1 MRNNSFR
8 TRFTTGAFTLPLVA
22 GLVTLLWMLP
32 GFGDLYLW
40 LGWAA
45 VGLTTYM
52 LVELSNRNALIRVRS
67 RMVGATFLGLHLA
80 CPALHSWSSAMIP
93 MLCLPLS
100 YFQLFATYQRP
111 HPEGNVFLG
120 YLFLGIASWFYPPL
134 LLCAILL
141 YFSLLIPLRSLTW
154 RTWFAGL
161 FGLILPYWFHLGWAI
176 WSEQLDT
183 AFLPF
188 VESFHFSATDFSAM
202 PTGVFV
208 WFCLTAGLV
217 LCSIAHFSH
226 TAYNDKI
233 RTRMYYYVI
242 ISVEVFVL
250 GALFLQ
256 PQAYEMLSNLLIV
269 NGSLLIAHYFTLGKG
284 RILDYWFIAVLFLW
298 ITLTIFNTFDLWTLL
313 SISL

>member
-22 GLVTLLWMLP
+22 GLVTVLWVLP
-32 GFGDLYLW
+32 GISDLNLW

-45 VGLTTYM
+45 VGLTTFM
-52 LVELSNRNALIRVRS
+52 LAELNNRNALIRVRS
-67 RMVGATFLGLHLA
+67 RMVGATFLGLYLA
-80 CPALHSWSSAMIP
+80 CPALHSWSTAMIP

-100 YFQLFATYQRP
+100 YFQLFATYQKP

-134 LLCAILL
+134 LLCAAVL
-141 YFSLLIPLRSLTW
+141 YFCLLIPLRALTW
-154 RTWFAGL
+154 RTGFAGI
-161 FGLILPYWFHLGWAI
+161 FGLLLPYWFHLGWAI

-188 VESFHFSATDFSAM
+188 VEAFRFEATDFSVM
-202 PTGVFV
+202 PTSVFS
-208 WFCLTAGLV
+208 WCCLTICLV
-217 LCSIAHFSH
+217 LCSILHFSH

-233 RTRMYYYVI
+233 RTRMFYYVI
-242 ISVEVFVL
+242 ISVEIFVVS
-250 GALFLQ
+250 ALLLQ
-256 PQAYEMLSNLLIV
+256 PQAYQMLSNLLIV
-269 NGSLLIAHYFTLGKG
+269 NGALLIAHYFTLGKG
-284 RILDYWFIAVLFLW
+284 RVLDYWFIVVLSLW
-298 ITLTIFNTFDLWTLL
+298 IILTIFNTLDLWTLL